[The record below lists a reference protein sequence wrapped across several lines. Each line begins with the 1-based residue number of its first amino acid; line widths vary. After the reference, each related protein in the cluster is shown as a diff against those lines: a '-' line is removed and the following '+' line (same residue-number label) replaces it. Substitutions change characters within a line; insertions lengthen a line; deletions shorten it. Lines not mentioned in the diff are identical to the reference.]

1 MTPFTQQ
8 HNVSRVVKLLE
19 REYPVRGTALEF
31 HDAWQLLTA
40 TILSAQCTD
49 ATVNKVTPLLFAAYP
64 SPCALG
70 HANILEVE
78 RIVKPTG
85 FYHNKARAIIAE
97 SRELC
102 EKWNSTVVPDMDF
115 LTALPGVGRKTANVV
130 LAHAFGKQAVV
141 VDTHVKRL
149 AYRIGFSSSLDPTRI
164 ESDIMQLVKESEWN
178 ALCDALIA
186 HGRTVCSAR
195 RPACATCFLAS
206 LCPRNG
212 VASPVS
218 GRKQDQA

>member
-8 HNVSRVVKLLE
+8 RNVSKVVKLLE
-19 REYPVRGTALEF
+19 KEYPVRGTALEF

-49 ATVNKVTPLLFAAYP
+49 ATVNKVTPRLFAAYP

-70 HANILEVE
+70 HADILEVE
-78 RIVKPTG
+78 QIVKPTG
-85 FYHNKARAIIAE
+85 FYHNKARAIVAE

-102 EKWNSTVVPDMDF
+102 DKWNSTVVPDMDF

-130 LAHAFGKQAVV
+130 LAHAFGRQVVV

-149 AYRIGFSSSLDPTRI
+149 AYRIGLSSSLDPVRI

-195 RPACATCFLAS
+195 RPACETCVLAS

-212 VASPVS
+212 VASPTPS
-218 GRKQDQA
+218 RRKGQT